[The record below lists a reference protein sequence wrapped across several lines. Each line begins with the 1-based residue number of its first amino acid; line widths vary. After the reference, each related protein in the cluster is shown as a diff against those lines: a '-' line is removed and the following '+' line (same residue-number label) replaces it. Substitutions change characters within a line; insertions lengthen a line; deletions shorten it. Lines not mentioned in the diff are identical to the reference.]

1 MGILQLGVDLLRGKK
16 QLMLKPSPKV
26 MSNQEPVIYNKFGE
40 RLRVFY
46 LKDHYW
52 APYGVDVESQYLVW
66 DRYNYGLETHF
77 YSHLDML
84 KTDGKP
90 VRKYGLFNES
100 EKIVPDDYK
109 IFEKHKGLAK
119 DFVKIFTWSEK
130 LLDELDNAALFPGL
144 GVWVRNEDDEIYTK
158 KSKLVSMICSKK
170 AITKFHHLRIDTAR
184 KLRAAGLADIYGNL
198 DNGPRFDKKESTL
211 EDYRFQVVIENDV
224 SAYYFSEKLLD
235 CLLEMT
241 IPVYIGATKVSEFF
255 NPDGI
260 IEVKPEDYGRID
272 EIVKKLD
279 VKYYE
284 EHLDAVKDNYRRVQD
299 YLNANDYIYKHL

>member
-16 QLMLKPSPKV
+16 QLMIKPSHKV

-40 RLRVFY
+40 RLNVFY

-52 APYGVDVESQYLVW
+52 APYGIGKESRYLVW

-84 KTDGKP
+84 KTDGHP

-119 DFVKIFTWSEK
+119 EFVKIFTWSEK
-130 LLDELDNAALFPGL
+130 LLNELDNAVLFPGL
-144 GVWVRNEDDEIYTK
+144 GVWVCNEDDEIYAK

-184 KLRAAGLADIYGNL
+184 KLRNAGLADIYGNL
-198 DNGPRFDKKESTL
+198 DNGLRFDKKEITL
-211 EDYRFQVVIENDV
+211 DDYRFQVVIENDV

-235 CLLEMT
+235 CFLEMT

-272 EIVKKLD
+272 EIVKKLNAS
-279 VKYYE
+279 YYE
-284 EHLDAVKDNYRRVQD
+284 EHIDAVKDNYRRVQD
-299 YLNANDYIYKHL
+299 YLNGNDYIYKHL